1 MTTLFKPVKIE
12 SAEQAEALPVG
23 TVGHE
28 PPHLYAYIKKA
39 RNYWRG
45 TGDDAA
51 LTDYE
56 MLPFTALVP
65 IEAAEE
71 YKGFPMFPRPT
82 DAPWPPRSTPNRDAD
97 GHWYYID
104 EDGYSTA
111 HLGGHPFHDL
121 MVAWIDSLPRTIRY
135 VTPWESV

>member
-1 MTTLFKPVKIE
+1 MTTLYRTILIE
-12 SAEQAEALPVG
+12 SAEQAEALPIG

-65 IEAAEE
+65 IEADEE
-71 YKGFPMFPRPT
+71 LQRTYATPASTFPGLSWPEQH
-82 DAPWPPRSTPNRDAD
+82 DAWRRR
-97 GHWYYID
+97 
-104 EDGYSTA
+104 
-111 HLGGHPFHDL
+111 L
-121 MVAWIDSLPRTIRY
+121 
-135 VTPWESV
+135 VTPWEAV

>member
-1 MTTLFKPVKIE
+1 MTIVYVPRLIE

-65 IEAAEE
+65 IEAEE
-71 YKGFPMFPRPT
+71 ETREHPTRVEERPESAYLQPVQQVRYKTR
-82 DAPWPPRSTPNRDAD
+82 W
-97 GHWYYID
+97 
-104 EDGYSTA
+104 ETA
-111 HLGGHPFHDL
+111 
-121 MVAWIDSLPRTIRY
+121 
-135 VTPWESV
+135 

>member
-1 MTTLFKPVKIE
+1 MTILYRPALIE

-65 IEAAEE
+65 IEAEE
-71 YKGFPMFPRPT
+71 ERIVPGPEPDTLQY
-82 DAPWPPRSTPNRDAD
+82 
-97 GHWYYID
+97 
-104 EDGYSTA
+104 E
-111 HLGGHPFHDL
+111 
-121 MVAWIDSLPRTIRY
+121 VALDKRVIPGRRL
-135 VTPWESV
+135 VTPWEET

>member
-1 MTTLFKPVKIE
+1 MTTLYRPVLIE

-45 TGDDAA
+45 TGDDVA

-56 MLPFTALVP
+56 MPPFTALVP
-65 IEAAEE
+65 IEAEE
-71 YKGFPMFPRPT
+71 ETREHPYRVEERVGYVYHQPVQQVRYKT
-82 DAPWPPRSTPNRDAD
+82 
-97 GHWYYID
+97 H
-104 EDGYSTA
+104 
-111 HLGGHPFHDL
+111 
-121 MVAWIDSLPRTIRY
+121 
-135 VTPWESV
+135 WESV

>member
-1 MTTLFKPVKIE
+1 MTTLYRPVLIE
-12 SAEQAEALPVG
+12 SAEQAEALPIG

-65 IEAAEE
+65 IEAEKGTDTIQTGAEHF
-71 YKGFPMFPRPT
+71 YT
-82 DAPWPPRSTPNRDAD
+82 
-97 GHWYYID
+97 
-104 EDGYSTA
+104 
-111 HLGGHPFHDL
+111 
-121 MVAWIDSLPRTIRY
+121 RTRY
-135 VTPWESV
+135 VTPWEAV

>member
-1 MTTLFKPVKIE
+1 MTTLYRPVLIE

-65 IEAAEE
+65 LEAEE
-71 YKGFPMFPRPT
+71 ETREHPSRVEERVGYVYHQPVRQARYKTR
-82 DAPWPPRSTPNRDAD
+82 W
-97 GHWYYID
+97 
-104 EDGYSTA
+104 ED
-111 HLGGHPFHDL
+111 
-121 MVAWIDSLPRTIRY
+121 R
-135 VTPWESV
+135 

>member
-1 MTTLFKPVKIE
+1 MSTIYVPVLIE

-45 TGDDAA
+45 TGDDVA

-56 MLPFTALVP
+56 MPPFTALVP
-65 IEAAEE
+65 IEAEE
-71 YKGFPMFPRPT
+71 EMDTDYYMGGDGSPMC
-82 DAPWPPRSTPNRDAD
+82 
-97 GHWYYID
+97 
-104 EDGYSTA
+104 
-111 HLGGHPFHDL
+111 
-121 MVAWIDSLPRTIRY
+121 RY

>member
-1 MTTLFKPVKIE
+1 MTTLYRPVLIE

-45 TGDDAA
+45 TGDDVA

-56 MLPFTALVP
+56 MPPFTALVP
-65 IEAAEE
+65 IEAEEEHGARGDGEAEDF
-71 YKGFPMFPRPT
+71 YLTRRFT
-82 DAPWPPRSTPNRDAD
+82 
-97 GHWYYID
+97 
-104 EDGYSTA
+104 
-111 HLGGHPFHDL
+111 
-121 MVAWIDSLPRTIRY
+121 
-135 VTPWESV
+135 TPWEEA

>member
-1 MTTLFKPVKIE
+1 MTVIYVPRLIE

-56 MLPFTALVP
+56 MPPFTALVP
-65 IEAAEE
+65 IEAEE
-71 YKGFPMFPRPT
+71 ETTG
-82 DAPWPPRSTPNRDAD
+82 ALVNRAGDI
-97 GHWYYID
+97 HW
-104 EDGYSTA
+104 EESRR
-111 HLGGHPFHDL
+111 L
-121 MVAWIDSLPRTIRY
+121 
-135 VTPWESV
+135 VTPWEAA

>member
-1 MTTLFKPVKIE
+1 MTTLYKPVKITTT
-12 SAEQAEALPVG
+12 EQAEALPVG

-65 IEAAEE
+65 IEAEE
-71 YKGFPMFPRPT
+71 EWRLDTTAIRPWGET
-82 DAPWPPRSTPNRDAD
+82 TPD
-97 GHWYYID
+97 
-104 EDGYSTA
+104 
-111 HLGGHPFHDL
+111 P
-121 MVAWIDSLPRTIRY
+121 LPEHTRL
-135 VTPWESV
+135 VTPWEPA

>member
-1 MTTLFKPVKIE
+1 MTTLYKPVLIE

-28 PPHLYAYIKKA
+28 PPYLYAYIKKA

-56 MLPFTALVP
+56 MLPFAALVP
-65 IEAAEE
+65 IEAEE
-71 YKGFPMFPRPT
+71 ETREHPYRVEERVGYVYHQPVQQVRYK
-82 DAPWPPRSTPNRDAD
+82 
-97 GHWYYID
+97 
-104 EDGYSTA
+104 
-111 HLGGHPFHDL
+111 
-121 MVAWIDSLPRTIRY
+121 
-135 VTPWESV
+135 TPWEDV

>member
-1 MTTLFKPVKIE
+1 MTTIYVPRLIE

-65 IEAAEE
+65 IEAEE
-71 YKGFPMFPRPT
+71 G
-82 DAPWPPRSTPNRDAD
+82 
-97 GHWYYID
+97 ID
-104 EDGYSTA
+104 TVKT
-111 HLGGHPFHDL
+111 GG
-121 MVAWIDSLPRTIRY
+121 DSFYTRRRY
-135 VTPWESV
+135 VTPWESA